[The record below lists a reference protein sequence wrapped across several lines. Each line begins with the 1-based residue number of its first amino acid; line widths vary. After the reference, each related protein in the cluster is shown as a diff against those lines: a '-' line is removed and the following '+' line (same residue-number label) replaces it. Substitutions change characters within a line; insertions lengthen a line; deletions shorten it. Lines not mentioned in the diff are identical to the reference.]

1 MSKTAAVFN
10 KKKFIND
17 VTETV
22 RHMYRK
28 QLKEASQQEIFQ
40 AVSYVVKD
48 VVIDD
53 WLATQQAFDDQDPK
67 IVYYM
72 SMEFLMGRAL
82 GNNLINLK
90 AYKEVKEALEEIH
103 QGQKQS
109 HWMWFIFPQ
118 IVGLGRSEIAQYYS
132 IKNLQ
137 EAKDFLNDK
146 LLGANLREISEALL
160 KVESNDAEE
169 VMGWPDDMKLK
180 SSMTLF
186 LEADSE
192 CEVFQKVLDKFF
204 DGNNDQKTVE
214 ILEAQK
220 RNK

>member
-1 MSKTAAVFN
+1 
-10 KKKFIND
+10 
-17 VTETV
+17 
-22 RHMYRK
+22 
-28 QLKEASQQEIFQ
+28 
-40 AVSYVVKD
+40 
-48 VVIDD
+48 
-53 WLATQQAFDDQDPK
+53 
-67 IVYYM
+67 
-72 SMEFLMGRAL
+72 MEQGLDRF
-82 GNNLINLK
+82 LK
-90 AYKEVKEALEEIH
+90 AQKAFYKEALEEIH

-214 ILEAQK
+214 ILEDQK

>member
-1 MSKTAAVFN
+1 M
-10 KKKFIND
+10 
-17 VTETV
+17 
-22 RHMYRK
+22 
-28 QLKEASQQEIFQ
+28 
-40 AVSYVVKD
+40 
-48 VVIDD
+48 
-53 WLATQQAFDDQDPK
+53 
-67 IVYYM
+67 
-72 SMEFLMGRAL
+72 
-82 GNNLINLK
+82 
-90 AYKEVKEALEEIH
+90 
-103 QGQKQS
+103 
-109 HWMWFIFPQ
+109 
-118 IVGLGRSEIAQYYS
+118 GRSEIAQYYS